1 MIVVL
6 NKVDLLPLEKR
17 ASSIEKVTK
26 RMLKTL
32 ENTRFSGSP
41 IVAVAANP
49 GAAENPDLSNCVGVA
64 DLIGQ

>member
-1 MIVVL
+1 MWQ
-6 NKVDLLPLEKR
+6 
-17 ASSIEKVTK
+17 VTK

-49 GAAENPDLSNCVGVA
+49 GAAENVSLLNPALPVFSIRYYMSPVCHDIVY
-64 DLIGQ
+64 IM